1 MKTKN
6 EYLSLSAIILEQCQ
20 KTIRE
25 SKLIQEVP
33 KSEKVPPTKN
43 EQLVIDSWKGLKNK
57 TKVFETIPLIY
68 ALYKQDDLT
77 AKDMID
83 VLKINY
89 DWDSEGKSWLLS
101 LLNKIQD
108 DEKAYETFIKTVVA
122 GTIDLGAPSLKE
134 LNGGKTIDDF
144 IHGSITK
151 FYSALKK
158 YSPHNKESKSFT
170 ADVVILWG
178 PGRASG
184 VTNGDLLKTIEPNEE
199 SLSLLSDK
207 KTLMACV
214 SLKALEG
221 RVGKVT
227 TLFQDRF
234 GGKTT
239 KTESVKT
246 RVEEGVFDLLRQAG
260 SKVSQTFKGLAT
272 KFIDWATDTFNA
284 IKDIFSPTSP
294 EVMDAKKENDA
305 QVSEADKVL
314 AAFDEEL
321 KEHYS
326 SRGMPITEV
335 SDDESIQISSCF
347 RKQLLSWYGKF
358 ENDTKK
364 INQAFVEFQTKTS
377 QYATKNLFRLNFK
390 SLDEKN
396 RDFQNEL
403 KRVKLMVDRVKRAK
417 EQPAATKR
425 ASCLLLMDSN
435 KPLMFT
441 RKELKNILM
450 SNSNYVSISLLNNMI
465 EELIAK
471 TKSLKTSEALGNLIK
486 FSTELNAEAIFGA
499 ATEIPLVKYN
509 GSQLIKFGSRKN
521 YEESHKAKMMDY
533 FKSVETLPIIGLKIY
548 PPKSKE
554 TVTYYVMILYTLA
567 DYKGADSVK
576 PMDKDFIYNVI
587 AFKCN
592 SGSDFAFAI
601 ESDATMSGDKI
612 IKSLAS
618 DEAVTL

>member
-1 MKTKN
+1 MTRYEKLLEN
-6 EYLSLSAIILEQCQ
+6 QEQILEMATTFL
-20 KTIRE
+20 KE
-25 SKLIQEVP
+25 AP
-33 KSEKVPPTKN
+33 KIKKETPTKN
-43 EQLVIDSWKGLKNK
+43 EQFVLDNWKGLKNK

-77 AKDMID
+77 AKEMIT
-83 VLKINY
+83 VLKTNY
-89 DWDSEGKSWLLS
+89 DWDSEGKTWLLNV
-101 LLNKIQD
+101 LTKIEN

-158 YSPHNKESKSFT
+158 YTPHNKESKTFT

-178 PGRASG
+178 PGDSSN
-184 VTNGDLLKTIEPNEE
+184 VISGDLLKKMEPNEE
-199 SLSLLSDK
+199 SLTLLSDN

-234 GGKTT
+234 GTKDT
-239 KTESVKT
+239 KTEVK
-246 RVEEGVFDLLRQAG
+246 RDEISEGLFDLLRQTG
-260 SKVSQTFKGLAT
+260 SNISQKFKGLAD
-272 KFIDWATDTFNA
+272 KFMGWATNTFNV
-284 IKDIFSPTSP
+284 IKNIFSPTSK
-294 EVMDAKKENDA
+294 EVVKAEKENNN
-305 QVSEADKVL
+305 QVSEAEKVL
-314 AAFDEEL
+314 EAFDAEL
-321 KEHYS
+321 KEHYR
-326 SRGMPITEV
+326 SRGKSLNEA
-335 SDDESIQISSCF
+335 SEDESIQISSCF

-364 INQAFVEFQTKTS
+364 INQAFIQFQSKTS
-377 QYATKNLFRLNFK
+377 QYATKNLFRLSFT

-435 KPLMFT
+435 KPLTFT

-450 SNSNYVSISLLNNMI
+450 SNSNYVSVSLLNNMI
-465 EELIAK
+465 DELLAK
-471 TKSLKTSEALGNLIK
+471 TKSLKTNDALANLIK

-509 GSQLIKFGSRKN
+509 GTQIIKFGSRKN
-521 YEESHKAKMMDY
+521 YEESHKSKMMDY

-567 DYKGADSVK
+567 DYKGSESNK
-576 PMDKDFIYNVI
+576 PSDKDFVYNVI
-587 AFKCN
+587 SFKCN

-601 ESDATMSGDKI
+601 ESDTTTSGDKI
-612 IKSLAS
+612 IKALTS
-618 DEAVTL
+618 DTMVSV